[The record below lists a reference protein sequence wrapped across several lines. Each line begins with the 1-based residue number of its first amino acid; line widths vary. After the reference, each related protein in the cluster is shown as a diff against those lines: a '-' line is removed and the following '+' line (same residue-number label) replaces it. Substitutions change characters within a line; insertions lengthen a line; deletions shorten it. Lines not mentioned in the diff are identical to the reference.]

1 MSLPPMGSELVGDG
15 QSSIHVRRI
24 FSHVRDDRG
33 LWALQL
39 GAQKVYLAL
48 REDGKAHWGLEI
60 TSAFSAARKRGK
72 PLEEAF
78 EEACE
83 VLGSWVALGRLGL
96 A

>member
-1 MSLPPMGSELVGDG
+1 MGTEIIGDG
-15 QSSIHVRRI
+15 ESSIHVRRI
-24 FSHVRDDRG
+24 FSHIREDRG

-39 GAQKVYLAL
+39 GRHKVFLAL

-60 TSAFSAARKRGK
+60 PSAFANARKRGK

-83 VLGSWVALGRLGL
+83 VIGSWVSLERLGL